1 MTAVVRL
8 LSLLALLLMPF
19 GMTAAP
25 AEPAGHDAAM
35 AAMPMG
41 HCPEQPSTGDD
52 RGTAAD
58 CAMPCSAALPA
69 VDFAPVGMLSCH
81 RLAAKPA
88 LDTALPGIELEI
100 ATPPPKRS

>member
-35 AAMPMG
+35 AG
-41 HCPEQPSTGDD
+41 
-52 RGTAAD
+52 
-58 CAMPCSAALPA
+58 
-69 VDFAPVGMLSCH
+69 
-81 RLAAKPA
+81 
-88 LDTALPGIELEI
+88 
-100 ATPPPKRS
+100 KR